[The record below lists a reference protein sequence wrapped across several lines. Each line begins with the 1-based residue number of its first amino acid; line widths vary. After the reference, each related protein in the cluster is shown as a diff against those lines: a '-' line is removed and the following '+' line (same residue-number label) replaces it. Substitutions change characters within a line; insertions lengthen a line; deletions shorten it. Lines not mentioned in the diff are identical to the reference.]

1 MAGAEGEP
9 RKGVTRQ
16 ATRENDGVAN
26 PPPPVAMVTFPDA
39 ARRRAQ
45 NFPPPL
51 KLECEDSTE
60 DMNPRNLWQVYALG
74 GFMISNLN
82 IVKHVCNQAITNP
95 KEPGICCSTDQRDQC
110 GSLERCVDRRDWGGP
125 G

>member
-60 DMNPRNLWQVYALG
+60 DMNPRNLWQVVPPSSTLSFVVFVLSDHSHIYRTG
-74 GFMISNLN
+74 IIVVEPMNLDDD
-82 IVKHVCNQAITNP
+82 K
-95 KEPGICCSTDQRDQC
+95 KS
-110 GSLERCVDRRDWGGP
+110 GSC
-125 G
+125 

>member
-1 MAGAEGEP
+1 MAGVEVEP
-9 RKGVTRQ
+9 RKGDTRQ
-16 ATRENDGVAN
+16 ATQEKHGVAN

-45 NFPPPL
+45 SFPPPL

-74 GFMISNLN
+74 GFMISKWIWARWRERNN
-82 IVKHVCNQAITNP
+82 RGTSD
-95 KEPGICCSTDQRDQC
+95 EDSST
-110 GSLERCVDRRDWGGP
+110 
-125 G
+125 

>member
-60 DMNPRNLWQVYALG
+60 DMNPRNLWQVVPPSSTLSFLG
-74 GFMISNLN
+74 ESKDREGYMA
-82 IVKHVCNQAITNP
+82 V
-95 KEPGICCSTDQRDQC
+95 
-110 GSLERCVDRRDWGGP
+110 VDKVGRWQDK
-125 G
+125 